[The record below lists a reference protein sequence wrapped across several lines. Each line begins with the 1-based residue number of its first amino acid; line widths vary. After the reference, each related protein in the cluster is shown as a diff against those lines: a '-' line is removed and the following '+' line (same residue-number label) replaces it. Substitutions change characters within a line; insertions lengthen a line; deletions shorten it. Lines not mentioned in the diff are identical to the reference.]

1 MCNYAT
7 TSLTFCSRNASLLKD
22 LHKKLWNCYA
32 LVPHRNLVRDLL
44 HSHNYPTAEQERL
57 TNKTDYI
64 SLCDNYIKDRGP
76 VSFFSCEITCA
87 WQGNIQPF
95 LSLLSTCYHG
105 EIRLSFCSEEPGAEE
120 YIIHDETG
128 VFYPDKFKVDW
139 CFQNNYEI
147 KYFSSFFRVIDYLH
161 AVFPEAN
168 LSYYDSMEEVENQV
182 ALAYQEKDE
191 NYFLYIHRFSDN
203 VSALSPNNEQ
213 EAA

>member
-1 MCNYAT
+1 MNV
-7 TSLTFCSRNASLLKD
+7 NDLLKEIIKRTHFYD
-22 LHKKLWNCYA
+22 KIYKIGDYA
-32 LVPHRNLVRDLL
+32 NVNVRISSIESITKSMVNLGMSIDEFRDYLE
-44 HSHNYPTAEQERL
+44 T
-57 TNKTDYI
+57 I
-64 SLCDNYIKDRGP
+64 IKD
-76 VSFFSCEITCA
+76 
-87 WQGNIQPF
+87 
-95 LSLLSTCYHG
+95 
-105 EIRLSFCSEEPGAEE
+105 
-120 YIIHDETG
+120 
-128 VFYPDKFKVDW
+128 
-139 CFQNNYEI
+139 NYEI